1 MAAVFFGAV
10 LPGASSV
17 RFRGGGSFA
26 LGEDCFAGFFLVRG
40 FGATFFATVA
50 GVTGASAG
58 TGGGGPTGAAVG

>member
-58 TGGGGPTGAAVG
+58 TGEVRPTGVGVG

>member
-1 MAAVFFGAV
+1 VVFFGAV
-10 LPGASSV
+10 LPGASSA

-26 LGEDCFAGFFLVRG
+26 LGEDCFAGFFLARG

-58 TGGGGPTGAAVG
+58 AGGVGSTGAGAG